1 MRILLCSPYRNEP
14 GVIQGGISIWAQNV
28 MEYYAT
34 HKNNMDVQV
43 VPFDRWTYVG
53 GHTSMLKRTWTG
65 FNEYRKPIQEV
76 RKALSEGSYDVL
88 HLCTSASISFLK
100 DIIVLKMAK
109 KKGVKTVVHF
119 HFGRIP
125 ELSVQ
130 KNWEWKLLTK
140 VIKLADV
147 ALTMDNSSYRTLLA
161 CGYKQAKCLPNPLKQ
176 SIVEQIDEIKGTIV
190 RDPQKLLFVGH
201 VVPTKGVYEL
211 VEACKKIDRIRLC
224 VIGKVQPDVLEEMK
238 RLSDDG
244 DWLEFRGEI
253 PHEEVIQEM
262 LSAQVFVLPT
272 YTEGFPNVILESMA
286 CGCPIV
292 TTDVGAIPEMLD
304 IANGFQYGIC
314 VKPCQVEEL
323 YQAVKKMLDD
333 KDYARQCGKNA
344 QQRVNEMYAMHI
356 VWRQLCDVWQWSI
369 V

>member
-1 MRILLCSPYRNEP
+1 MRVLLCSPYRNEP
-14 GVIQGGISIWAQNV
+14 GIIQGGISVWAQNV
-28 MEYYAT
+28 MEYYDR
-34 HKNNMDVQV
+34 HKYDMDVRV

-53 GHTSMLKRTWTG
+53 GRTNMLKRVWSG
-65 FNEYRKPIQEV
+65 FNEYRRPIHEV
-76 RKALSEGSYDVL
+76 RIALTEGNYDVL
-88 HLCTSASISFLK
+88 HMCTSASISFLK
-100 DIIVLKMAK
+100 DIIVLRMAK
-109 KKGVKTVVHF
+109 KKGVKTVIHF

-125 ELSVQ
+125 ELFVQ

-140 VIKLADV
+140 VLKLADV
-147 ALTMDNSSYRTLLA
+147 ALTMDNSSFRTLKA
-161 CGYKQAKCLPNPLKQ
+161 CCYKQAMCLPNPLKQ
-176 SIVEQIDEIKGTIV
+176 SIVDQIDSIKDTIV
-190 RDPQKLLFVGH
+190 RDPKKLLFVGH

-211 VEACKKIDRIRLC
+211 VKVCKKIEGIRLC
-224 VIGKVQPDVLEEMK
+224 VIGKVQSDVHEEMK
-238 RLSDDG
+238 RLSDNG

-253 PHEEVIQEM
+253 PHEEVIKEM

-333 KDYARQCGKNA
+333 KEYAMQCGQNA
-344 QQRVNEMYAMHI
+344 QRRVNEMYAMPI
-356 VWRQLCDVWQWSI
+356 VWEQLCEVWQTL
-369 V
+369 